1 MKNDTLHLCKIWLK
15 FWPSGF
21 RKVVNAFSLCYY
33 YRYPSLEKCMTLYLS
48 KLKCP
53 SIEDALCR
61 LFQLERNVYMYR
73 RTDRRSDRQ
82 TEEWTTGDQKI
93 SQCRMDIKII
103 HRDPFRRECLCTL
116 QKYPIEV
123 PAVHWS

>member
-1 MKNDTLHLCKIWLK
+1 
-15 FWPSGF
+15 
-21 RKVVNAFSLCYY
+21 
-33 YRYPSLEKCMTLYLS
+33 MTLYFS
-48 KLKCP
+48 NLKCP
-53 SIEDALCR
+53 SIEDALFR
-61 LFQLERNVYMYR
+61 LFQLEKNVTC
-73 RTDRRSDRQ
+73 TDGQTDDQTDRQ
-82 TEEWTTGDQKI
+82 TEEWKTGDQKI